1 MLKKLI
7 CSLSLLTL
15 CMLMTGIAQ
24 AADPDLEAYWKF
36 DEGSGNT
43 AFDSS
48 GNGNDGTFV
57 GNPQWVA
64 GKFGGALE
72 FDGDDYVNCGN
83 GQSLQIQDQI
93 TLAFWFNV
101 EAFQNTWEAF
111 MAKSDSAYRA
121 SRGGGTG
128 NATHLGI
135 SGTST
140 GGGNGWFNGT
150 VIVTGG
156 EWHHYAGTYDG
167 TAGRIYIDGVLDVT
181 SPGTGRINL
190 SASDLYIGENS
201 GATGRFLHGILDEVR
216 IYSRA
221 LTDTEIL
228 DVMAGA
234 GAEYPLASLPSPADG
249 ALHADT
255 WVTLSWRP
263 GDFAVTHD
271 VYLGESFEDVEA
283 GTGDTFRGNQAS
295 TFYVAGFPGFAYP
308 EGLVPGTTYYWRIDE
323 INDTEPNSPWKGP
336 VWSFTI
342 PPKKAYNPV
351 PADAAKFINPQDLT
365 LSWTGGFGSKL
376 HTVYF
381 GDDFDTVNNA
391 AGGLPQGVTT
401 YKPAGLLE
409 REKTYYWRVDEFDA
423 VTTHKGDVW
432 SFTIAKDGGGVRAD
446 YFKGMDFNTFV
457 LTRIDPQ
464 IDFNWGDP
472 GGPDPAVGNDQF
484 SARWTGEVE
493 APFTETY
500 TFYTNSDDGVRLW
513 IDGKQLVDNWTDHGP
528 TENSGTIDLV
538 AGNTYS
544 LQMEYYENGGG
555 AVAELR
561 WSSPSTPK
569 QIVPQAAL
577 SPPVKASGPYPVNS
591 AAGERLQLVLTW
603 NPGDFAASHDVYFGT
618 DADAVVNADKTS
630 PEYKGSKALGDESY
644 DPGKLAWDTAYYWR
658 VDEVNDAHPDSPWK
672 GNLWSFRTGD
682 FLVVDNFESYTDDDA
697 AGEAIWQSWIDGF
710 GVPANGSQ
718 VGYVL
723 PPYAE
728 QTIVHSG
735 RQSMPMLYNNMAG
748 VTISEA
754 ELALVNTRDWT
765 EEGVAELS
773 IWFHGQPGSTGGF
786 AEAPAGTFTVMGS
799 GTDIWGVADE
809 FHFAYKTLT
818 GAGSIVAKVESVQNT
833 NAWAKAGV
841 MIRETLEPGSKH
853 AFACVTPGNG
863 VASQGRDFAD
873 AASFNTAQGGVTAPH
888 WVKVER
894 ELSGNFTVSH
904 SADGTVWEPV
914 TGASPTM
921 IQMGSTVYV
930 GLAVTSHDA
939 ALTCE
944 AVFSNVTITGTAG
957 PQWSH
962 QDIGIASNAT
972 EPLYVTVANSAGQ
985 PAVVVHD
992 DPAAAQ
998 VDAWTEWRI
1007 PLTAFSDQ
1015 GINLTNI
1022 DKVALGLGAKGGAA
1036 AAGGSG
1042 TIYFDDIRLYR
1053 PAVVPQ
1059 P

>member
-1 MLKKLI
+1 MFKKLI
-7 CSLSLLTL
+7 CSLSFVMLCLL
-15 CMLMTGIAQ
+15 MASISQ
-24 AADPDLEAYWKF
+24 AADPDLAAYWKF

-48 GNGNDGTFV
+48 GNGNNGTFV
-57 GNPQWVA
+57 GSPQWVA
-64 GKFGGALE
+64 GKFGGALQ

-83 GQSLQIQDQI
+83 GPSLQIQDQI

-101 EAFQNTWEAF
+101 QAFQNTWEAF

-135 SGTST
+135 SGTSV

-167 TAGRIYIDGVLDVT
+167 SAGRIYIDGVLDVT
-181 SPGTGRINL
+181 SQGTGRINL
-190 SASDLYIGENS
+190 TASDLYIGENS
-201 GATGRFLHGILDEVR
+201 GATGRFLHGVLDEVR
-216 IYSRA
+216 IYRRA
-221 LTDTEIL
+221 LTDSEIL
-228 DVMAGA
+228 GVMAGA
-234 GAEYPLASLPSPADG
+234 GAEYPFASQPSPADG
-249 ALHADT
+249 AVHADT

-323 INDTEPNSPWKGP
+323 VNDAEPNSPWKGP

-351 PADAAKFINPQDLT
+351 PADGAKFIDPQGLT

-381 GDDFDTVNNA
+381 GDDFDTVSNA
-391 AGGLPQGVTT
+391 AGGLPQGTT
-401 YKPAGLLE
+401 SYTPKVPLA

-446 YFKGMDFNTFV
+446 YFKGMNFDTFV

-472 GGPDPAVGNDQF
+472 GGPDPLVGNDQF

-493 APFTETY
+493 PAFTETY

-513 IDGKQLVDNWTDHGP
+513 IDGRQLVDNWTDHGP
-528 TENSGTIDLV
+528 TENSGTVDMV

-544 LQMEYYENGGG
+544 LEMEYYENGGG

-569 QIVPQAAL
+569 QLIPQAAL
-577 SPPVKASGPYPVNS
+577 SPPVKASGPYPTNG
-591 AAGERLQLVLTW
+591 ATGERMQLVLTW

-618 DADAVVNADKTS
+618 DADAVVNAGKTS
-630 PEYKGSKALGDESY
+630 PEYKGSKALGNESY

-697 AGEAIWQSWIDGF
+697 AGKAIWQSWIDGF
-710 GVPANGSQ
+710 GVPTNGSQ
-718 VGYVL
+718 VGYVM

-735 RQSMPMLYNNMAG
+735 RQSMPMLYNNTAG
-748 VTISEA
+748 VTNSEA
-754 ELALVNTRDWT
+754 ELKLVSTRDWT
-765 EEGVAELS
+765 EEGVSELS

-786 AEAPAGTFTVMGS
+786 VEAPAGTYTIRGS
-799 GTDIWGVADE
+799 GADIWNTADE

-818 GAGSIVAKVESVQNT
+818 GAGSIVARVVSVQNT

-853 AFACVTPGNG
+853 ALGCVTPGNG
-863 VASQGRDFAD
+863 VSSQGRDITDNACYYANQLGL
-873 AASFNTAQGGVTAPH
+873 AAPY
-888 WVKVER
+888 WVKLER
-894 ELSGNFTVSH
+894 DLSGNFTAYH
-904 SADGTVWEPV
+904 SANGTSWQPV
-914 TGASPTM
+914 TGAVPTN
-921 IQMGSTVYV
+921 IQMGSAVYI

-939 ALTCE
+939 AQTCE
-944 AVFSNVTITGTAG
+944 AVFSNVTITGTVS

-962 QDIGIASNAT
+962 QDIGIASNSA

-998 VDAWTEWRI
+998 IDAWTEWRI
-1007 PLTAFSDQ
+1007 PLSAFSGQ
-1015 GINLTNI
+1015 GINLTNV
-1022 DKVALGLGAKGGAA
+1022 DKIALGLGAKGGAA
-1036 AAGGSG
+1036 SAGGSG

-1053 PAVVPQ
+1053 PAEVPQ